1 MVVTRVLLAGLPPML
16 SGIVRTVA
24 ETDAE
29 LTVVA
34 ELRQLTAVQTVAK
47 SKRAGVV
54 VVDGLRADEMAV
66 LAEEL
71 LSIGPDI
78 RLVAIDADGSAAT
91 SVTARGSRRVV
102 APSPESLLELMRG

>member
-1 MVVTRVLLAGLPPML
+1 MTRVLLAGLPPML
-16 SGIVRTVA
+16 SGIVRNVA
-24 ETDAE
+24 ETDPE

-34 ELRQLTAVQTVAK
+34 ELRQLAGVQTIAK

-54 VVDGLRADEMAV
+54 VVDGLRADEVAA

-91 SVTARGSRRVV
+91 SVTARGFRRVV
-102 APSPESLLELMRG
+102 APSPETLLELMRG